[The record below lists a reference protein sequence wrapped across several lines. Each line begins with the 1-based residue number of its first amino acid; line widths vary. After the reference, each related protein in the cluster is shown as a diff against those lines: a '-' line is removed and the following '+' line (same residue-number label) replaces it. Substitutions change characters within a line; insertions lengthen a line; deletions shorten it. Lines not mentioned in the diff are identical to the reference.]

1 MIFDFLKYCLGGK
14 DNMSN
19 VVADIDW
26 EQLYSFASKQA
37 ILGFCF
43 DGIERLGK
51 EYPNELKKNPI
62 GKNLLMTWMGK
73 AQQIR
78 RQNMKVNAVA
88 AKLYSKFR
96 VDGSRCCVLK

>member
-43 DGIERLGK
+43 DGIERLGE
-51 EYPNELKKNPI
+51 EYPKELEQNPI

-73 AQQIR
+73 AQHIHHS
-78 RQNMKVNAVA
+78 AS
-88 AKLYSKFR
+88 KLPQSKILQFP
-96 VDGSRCCVLK
+96 L

>member
-1 MIFDFLKYCLGGK
+1 MIFDFLKYCLDRK

-19 VVADIDW
+19 VVADIGW
-26 EQLYSFASKQA
+26 QQLYFFASKQA
-37 ILGFCF
+37 ILGLCF

-51 EYPNELKKNPI
+51 EYPNELKQNPI
-62 GKNLLMTWMGK
+62 GRELLMTWMGK

-78 RQNMKVNAVA
+78 RQNMKVNGVA

-96 VDGSRCCVLK
+96 DDGLRC